1 MWERVKTI
9 NGNLSY
15 KPTHTHTERS
25 INCGM
30 HELFYVFQISFNDS
44 EQNET
49 IIIYMLASE
58 VLFKQ

>member
-1 MWERVKTI
+1 MWERVITI

-15 KPTHTHTERS
+15 KPTHTHTHTERS

-49 IIIYMLASE
+49 III
-58 VLFKQ
+58 

>member
-1 MWERVKTI
+1 MGKGNNNQWESIVQA
-9 NGNLSY
+9 N
-15 KPTHTHTERS
+15 THTHTERS

>member
-1 MWERVKTI
+1 MWERVITI

-15 KPTHTHTERS
+15 KPTHTHTGRS

-49 IIIYMLASE
+49 III
-58 VLFKQ
+58 

>member
-1 MWERVKTI
+1 MEYNDVRNQNNVGKGKNNLWESI
-9 NGNLSY
+9 IQAN
-15 KPTHTHTERS
+15 THTERS

-49 IIIYMLASE
+49 III
-58 VLFKQ
+58 